1 MANSQWEREATVQPQ
16 YRLYAA
22 RISLTSQISAHT
34 FKHFHCGAFHCEILL
49 LSKTLST
56 SSPCHQMFHKPPEE
70 MWLNHS
76 HKSVLYL
83 QIKRL
88 KCACFNWIIVGEIL
102 HSFK

>member
-1 MANSQWEREATVQPQ
+1 
-16 YRLYAA
+16 
-22 RISLTSQISAHT
+22 
-34 FKHFHCGAFHCEILL
+34 
-49 LSKTLST
+49 
-56 SSPCHQMFHKPPEE
+56 MFHKPPEE

-102 HSFK
+102 HSFKELNKKYMNK